1 MGGCAGTLIAD
12 QWVLTAAHCHTVRG
26 TAQPRHSPGDI
37 SVVINEHALYR
48 GISTIGQ
55 QHPPFPQD
63 LEKKKPIIF
72 VDEKCIVADVD
83 ENFSEYSGK
92 IAWIL
97 YVFL

>member
-26 TAQPRHSPGDI
+26 TAQQRHSPGDI

-55 QHPPFPQD
+55 QHPPFPPD
-63 LEKKKPIIF
+63 FEKKNTIGDGGST
-72 VDEKCIVADVD
+72 V
-83 ENFSEYSGK
+83 
-92 IAWIL
+92 L
-97 YVFL
+97 